1 MRRRVGVA
9 GCPENVNGKVF
20 LAQLWKGFI
29 HCTHCVLNPMTLF
42 NVQSQSGELEK
53 SLAGAYA
60 FSPNG
65 SSLPGKE
72 GAGQLRGLHMCKPR
86 AFSAGVADS
95 KGDTMAILLNS
106 VSFHE
111 ALHCF
116 CILHST
122 ERDGSCTVLTRRPV
136 VSYHWRLMRPS
147 RKFTITSR
155 GGPHRG
161 MRHAARRGA
170 RCSASRAL
178 YSPPLEDYWRQT
190 AASALL

>member
-1 MRRRVGVA
+1 MGTCAALQLSAALRAGAHVRACKARADAVGHPQSIRVTYFLQMCLVMRRRVGVA

-106 VSFHE
+106 VDVPQP
-111 ALHCF
+111 
-116 CILHST
+116 
-122 ERDGSCTVLTRRPV
+122 RVR
-136 VSYHWRLMRPS
+136 
-147 RKFTITSR
+147 
-155 GGPHRG
+155 
-161 MRHAARRGA
+161 
-170 RCSASRAL
+170 
-178 YSPPLEDYWRQT
+178 
-190 AASALL
+190 

>member
-1 MRRRVGVA
+1 
-9 GCPENVNGKVF
+9 
-20 LAQLWKGFI
+20 
-29 HCTHCVLNPMTLF
+29 MTLF

-106 VSFHE
+106 VDVPQP
-111 ALHCF
+111 
-116 CILHST
+116 I
-122 ERDGSCTVLTRRPV
+122 GRRPP
-136 VSYHWRLMRPS
+136 HPRPAQA
-147 RKFTITSR
+147 RKGEER
-155 GGPHRG
+155 
-161 MRHAARRGA
+161 
-170 RCSASRAL
+170 
-178 YSPPLEDYWRQT
+178 
-190 AASALL
+190 